1 MRLKTRMSD
10 FWWLPKNL
18 SRKDLPVG
26 VGHHIEVADNEN
38 VPPLDSWW
46 HSLDRKGD
54 LSNDIQYY
62 PIDSLNKWKSA
73 CNNTNVYRTLTIF
86 NGDTKGAILLG
97 PFLIDIDN
105 FKWDSDKD
113 GYKEDLDAAQEVTCK
128 AITFLSQN
136 WQISSRDMRIFF
148 SGRKGFNIEICPR
161 ALGIR
166 GSVNNQVELSAKKL
180 EEIIGTIITNKA
192 SKSKTVIDRIYGNR
206 FGYRLKHPYI
216 RLHDSVNKWICSDG
230 KAIARRRIEITIE
243 ELQTK
248 NAVEIA
254 LETERLALLT

>member
-1 MRLKTRMSD
+1 MSD

-18 SRKDLPVG
+18 TRKDLLVG
-26 VGHHIEVADNEN
+26 VGHHKEVADNED

-46 HSLDRKGD
+46 RSLDRNGD
-54 LSNDIQYY
+54 PSNDIQYY
-62 PIDSLNKWKSA
+62 PITSLNKWKSA

-105 FKWDSDKD
+105 FRWDSDKG
-113 GYKEDLDAAQEVTCK
+113 GYKEDLDAAQDVTRK

-136 WQISSRDMRIFF
+136 WEISSRDMRIFF

-161 ALGIR
+161 ALGIS
-166 GSVNNQVELSAKKL
+166 GSIDNQVEISAKKL

-192 SKSKTVIDRIYGNR
+192 SKSNTVIDRIYGNR

-216 RLHDSVNKWICSDG
+216 RLHDSVNKWICGDG
-230 KAIARRRIEITIE
+230 KIITRRKIEITSK
-243 ELQTK
+243 ELRTK
-248 NAVEIA
+248 TAAEIT
-254 LETERLALLT
+254 LESERLVPLA